1 LEQEELITFIAQHD
15 ESEILDYKEN
25 LNDAQVIGEYISAL
39 GNSAI
44 LANNPMA
51 YLIWGIHNL
60 DKEIVGTSFDPYRD
74 SVNKKN
80 QMPLITFLETFLNP
94 RIVLKWDVFHINGSK
109 VVSLSIDVT
118 GVNRPIKFKG
128 KSFIRSGTSKKN
140 IDEFPEK
147 ERQLWKAFESS
158 KFELEYA
165 RSGLSWNQV
174 KSVLD
179 LNFFATTLDIHD
191 EEVLKHSLLESKVIA
206 ETGNQFN
213 LTNLGAY
220 TLARNL
226 TEFPYLQRKA
236 IRVTRYRG
244 NRNVDNAIMDRIGNV
259 GIAVG
264 FSNVIKVIMNSLPY
278 KEEYHAGVREDR
290 PAFPQIAIRELV
302 ANALV
307 HQDFTVSGS
316 RPFVEIY
323 DGRVEISN
331 PGTPL
336 IAPERFLDYKPRS
349 RNDELADILGK
360 LRIVESRGT
369 GIDKAVYA
377 LEEQD
382 LPAMDISIQGVDTT
396 VVKLT
401 TKKPFKEMTITDK
414 NHSIYW
420 NACLRYV
427 EGLTIDNAS
436 VRKRF
441 RLDKNSSAQVSKAL
455 NAAMDA
461 KLFKPYD
468 KNAGRKF
475 FSYIPF
481 WGKSVQGD

>member
-1 LEQEELITFIAQHD
+1 MSNLPYQEEYQ
-15 ESEILDYKEN
+15 S
-25 LNDAQVIGEYISAL
+25 
-39 GNSAI
+39 
-44 LANNPMA
+44 
-51 YLIWGIHNL
+51 
-60 DKEIVGTSFDPYRD
+60 
-74 SVNKKN
+74 
-80 QMPLITFLETFLNP
+80 
-94 RIVLKWDVFHINGSK
+94 
-109 VVSLSIDVT
+109 
-118 GVNRPIKFKG
+118 
-128 KSFIRSGTSKKN
+128 
-140 IDEFPEK
+140 
-147 ERQLWKAFESS
+147 
-158 KFELEYA
+158 
-165 RSGLSWNQV
+165 
-174 KSVLD
+174 
-179 LNFFATTLDIHD
+179 
-191 EEVLKHSLLESKVIA
+191 
-206 ETGNQFN
+206 
-213 LTNLGAY
+213 
-220 TLARNL
+220 
-226 TEFPYLQRKA
+226 
-236 IRVTRYRG
+236 
-244 NRNVDNAIMDRIGNV
+244 
-259 GIAVG
+259 
-264 FSNVIKVIMNSLPY
+264 
-278 KEEYHAGVREDR
+278 GVREDQ
-290 PAFPQIAIRELV
+290 PAFPKIAIRELV

-369 GIDKAVYA
+369 GIDKVVNA

-382 LPAMDISIQGVDTT
+382 LPALDISIQGVDTT
-396 VVKLT
+396 IVKLT
-401 TKKPFKEMTITDK
+401 TKKPFKDMTITEK

-427 EGLTIDNAS
+427 EELTIDNAS
-436 VRKRF
+436 IRERF

-461 KLFKPYD
+461 KLIKPYD